1 MTIIIRYFKHTNKVM
16 YISKENYIQLYNL
29 GALMDSKQL
38 APQEKAQN
46 NSRRLHCSQ
55 QSMISIVTI
64 CSSRFHRLLHRKS
77 ALGRVT
83 DGAPRPASLPPSLQ
97 INATGRRH
105 GLILRRAHRTPT
117 QPIGVSKTNS

>member
-1 MTIIIRYFKHTNKVM
+1 MTIIIRYFKHPNKVM

-83 DGAPRPASLPPSLQ
+83 DGAPRPASLPPSRLMPLGV
-97 INATGRRH
+97 ATASSFDGP
-105 GLILRRAHRTPT
+105 IELRRNRSGSRRR
-117 QPIGVSKTNS
+117 ILN